1 MFQGIAGSPGIGIGT
16 AVPVREPDLDYS
28 KVIYAG
34 VEAEQTRLDAAISA
48 FTVKTQAMAQRMEA
62 EVGAHQAEILLG
74 QVMMIQ
80 DPFMLEQM
88 ADGIAQGQCAEAAL
102 DAVCTMYYE
111 MFAAMD
117 DELMRQRATDIRDM
131 RSRILME
138 LLGQEAVDLSALPA
152 DAVVVAHDLTPSM
165 TAGLKK
171 GSIAGILTEVGG
183 TTSHSAIL
191 ARTMELPA
199 VLSVPG
205 VMDTVKP
212 GDRLIIDGSAGKAI
226 LCPDEKTLAEY
237 EAKRQAYL
245 ADRAALSKFAGK
257 PTLTANGRKVLLY
270 GNIGN
275 PAEAEAV
282 MEATG
287 EGVGLFRT
295 EFLFMDRDCLP
306 TEEEQFEA
314 YRRAAQVME
323 GREVIIRTLDV
334 GGDKDIP
341 YLGLEK
347 EENPFLGFRAV
358 RYCLAREDVYIPQ
371 LRALVRASAYGD
383 VKIMVP
389 LVTGLEELRK
399 VKALICDIRRELDE
413 AGVAYDPNQKV
424 GVMIET
430 PAAAFIADL
439 LAREADFFSIG
450 TNDLTQYIMAAD
462 RGNRHVSGLGVPWQ
476 PSVLR
481 AIAAVIRAAHDA
493 EIPVGM
499 CGEAAADPK
508 LIPLLLAMGLDEFSV
523 SPSAILS
530 ARKVIASW
538 QDEAALDLLEKALAA
553 TTAEEVLQVLE
564 SAQLII

>member
-1 MFQGIAGSPGIGIGT
+1 MFKGIAGSPGIGIGT
-16 AVPVREPDLDYS
+16 AVLVREPNLDIS
-28 KVIYAG
+28 HVTFSG
-34 VEAEQTRLDAAISA
+34 TESEQSRLESAIAVFTDKTR
-48 FTVKTQAMAQRMEA
+48 AMAQRMEA

-74 QVMMIQ
+74 QVMMIE

-88 ADGIAQGQCAEAAL
+88 KDIIAQGRCAEAAL
-102 DAVCTMYYE
+102 DAVCGMYYE

-117 DELMRQRATDIRDM
+117 DELMRQRATDIQDM

-152 DAVVVAHDLTPSM
+152 TAVVVAHDLTPSM

-199 VLSVPG
+199 VLSVAG
-205 VMDTVKP
+205 VMDAVNP
-212 GDRLIIDGSAGKAI
+212 GDTLVIDGSEGTAI
-226 LCPDEKTLAEY
+226 LNPDPETLAKYDQKQKEY
-237 EAKRQAYL
+237 YSA
-245 ADRAALSKFAGK
+245 RAALSQFVGK

-275 PAEAEAV
+275 PVEAEVV

-287 EGVGLFRT
+287 EGIGLFRT
-295 EFLFMDRDCLP
+295 EFLFMDRDSLP
-306 TEEEQFEA
+306 TEEQQFEA
-314 YRRAAQVME
+314 YRRAAQIME

-371 LRALVRASAYGD
+371 LRTLVRASAYGD
-383 VKIMVP
+383 IKIMIP
-389 LVTGLEELRK
+389 LVTGLEELRR
-399 VKALICDIRRELDE
+399 VRALIADIQQELDQQ
-413 AGVAYDPNQKV
+413 GIRYNPDQKV

-430 PAAAFIADL
+430 PAAALIADL
-439 LAREADFFSIG
+439 LAQEADFFSIG

-462 RGNRHVSGLGVPWQ
+462 RGNRNVAGLGVPWQ

-481 AIAAVIRAAHDA
+481 AIRQIIQAAHA
-493 EIPVGM
+493 AGIPVGM

-508 LIPLLLAMGLDEFSV
+508 LIPLLLAFGLDEFSV
-523 SPSAILS
+523 SASSVLA
-530 ARKVIASW
+530 ARKAIASW
-538 QDEAALDLLEKALAA
+538 DDMQSQLLCDRIMTLA
-553 TTAEEVLQVLE
+553 TAEEVLTNLPT
-564 SAQLII
+564 ST